1 MEDKQVLRWA
11 VLLTAAM
18 TILIFFTILIT
29 PQPVIKKLP
38 DQYQIVTG
46 IEINNYV
53 YVIMQILIVLS
64 ILGMAF
70 LSLFACTQKLTP
82 APRRLQ

>member
-18 TILIFFTILIT
+18 TILIFFIILIT
-29 PQPVIKKLP
+29 PQPVIKRMP

-46 IEINNYV
+46 MEINNYV

-70 LSLFACTQKLTP
+70 LSFFGTSRAGAKEEK
-82 APRRLQ
+82 

>member
-1 MEDKQVLRWA
+1 MKEKQVLRA
-11 VLLTAAM
+11 ALLLTAAM
-18 TILIFFTILIT
+18 TLFIFFLLLST
-29 PQPVIKKLP
+29 PQPEVRKMP
-38 DQYQIVTG
+38 AQDQIVTG
-46 IEINNYV
+46 IGINDTV

-82 APRRLQ
+82 APGRLQ

>member
-1 MEDKQVLRWA
+1 MEERQVLRWA

-29 PQPVIKKLP
+29 PQPVIKRMP

-70 LSLFACTQKLTP
+70 LSFFGTSRAGAKEEK
-82 APRRLQ
+82 

>member
-29 PQPVIKKLP
+29 PQPVIKRLP
-38 DQYQIVTG
+38 DQYQIVTS

-70 LSLFACTQKLTP
+70 LSFFGTSRPGAKEEK
-82 APRRLQ
+82 